1 MGCSNSRM
9 VAIASNNNNNK
20 NYKIKNTSEKPS
32 DFELERY
39 WHTKATTEIS
49 QNECD
54 NVKKVMRKLG
64 I

>member
-1 MGCSNSRM
+1 M
-9 VAIASNNNNNK
+9 AIASNKIHNK
-20 NYKIKNTSEKPS
+20 NYKIKNTSDS
-32 DFELERY
+32 TSNFELERY

-49 QNECD
+49 ENECD

>member
-1 MGCSNSRM
+1 MGCSSSRM
-9 VAIASNNNNNK
+9 AIASNKIHNK
-20 NYKIKNTSEKPS
+20 NYKIKNTSDS
-32 DFELERY
+32 TSNFELERY

-49 QNECD
+49 ENECD

>member
-1 MGCSNSRM
+1 MGCSGSKM
-9 VAIASNNNNNK
+9 SIASNNHNNR
-20 NYKIKNTSEKPS
+20 NYKIKTTSDKTS

-49 QNECD
+49 QNEYD
-54 NVKKVMRKLG
+54 NVKKVMNKLG